1 MEEEWISLNEYCRRF
16 QMGPDKVKQM
26 ITQKEV
32 EFFVTEKGYYKIKV
46 GGDMVSREVFE
57 QEKQRRIEAE
67 TTLNLLKNILIK
79 DV

>member
-46 GGDMVSREVFE
+46 GGDTVSRAVFE

-67 TTLNLLKNILIK
+67 TTLNLLKNILINN
-79 DV
+79 